1 MNDELERLA
10 RALRATRPRPPEG
23 ARERAAAAAMAAFDR
38 HFQGIRSGERQRER
52 KPRVGAARLRRFA
65 MPITIFRHPYPIIAV
80 AAGFALF
87 ALVYHLTAPEP
98 PADTPPIVA
107 QAPTVPP
114 AAQTSAP
121 PRDRPIAA
129 EETPAAPGPAE
140 AVLARV
146 ESAAP
151 ETAGGEAAPPQPDQ
165 RPGADTQPP
174 TPGPSETRIATT
186 EDAATPETAGNE
198 IAPAAPSPPR
208 PDRPIVMARAG
219 DTPPAPAHIETA
231 PASPPPRP
239 DRPAAVAE
247 VPAQTA
253 AEETRADPAR
263 MRTETSIVADVAPPP
278 PVSEDALL
286 ARTRSVPT
294 SGLSTAAESVAL
306 HAVESSLSLGPDD
319 SFPDPDRSRARGRDR
334 FERFDPNPVKAV
346 AEAPVSTF
354 SIDVDTASYAF
365 VRASLSRGVLP
376 PRDAVRIEEMIN
388 YFPYDYAP
396 PARPDTPFAVHVSL
410 MPTPWNDATRLMRIG
425 IKGYAPERAAA
436 PPANLVFL
444 IDTSGSMDAPD
455 RLPLLTASFRLLLDT
470 LAPDDRVAIVTY
482 AGAAGTVLE
491 PTRAGERGRIL
502 AALERLDAGGTTA
515 GAEGIRKAYA
525 LAERHFAQDGINRVI
540 LATDG
545 DFNVGIADPDGLE
558 GYVARKRESGV
569 YLSVLGFGMGNY
581 NDALM
586 QRLAQNGNGNAAYI
600 DSLAEARKVL
610 VEEATSTLF
619 PIAGDV
625 KVQIE
630 FNPAAVGEYRLI
642 GYESRLLRREDFRND
657 RVDAGE
663 IGAGHAVTAL
673 YEVTPA
679 GSEAALV
686 PPLRYG
692 SGKATPEGGFADEVA
707 FVKLRY
713 KLPGAAASA
722 LIARPVTAADAFES
736 VPAAPREARFAAAVA
751 AFGQLLRGGRHTGAF
766 GYDDVIALAQDARGA
781 DPFGYRAAFV
791 GLVRLAKSAAA
802 MAPQDE

>member
-10 RALRATRPRPPEG
+10 RALRANRPRPPEG
-23 ARERAAAAAMAAFDR
+23 ARERAAAEALAAFDR
-38 HFQGIRSGERQRER
+38 HAQGIRDGERR
-52 KPRVGAARLRRFA
+52 KGKAPRIGASQLRRFA
-65 MPITIFRHPYPIIAV
+65 MPFFRHPYPV
-80 AAGFALF
+80 LAGCAGL
-87 ALVYHLTAPEP
+87 ALVAGIVHLA
-98 PADTPPIVA
+98 TPPSP
-107 QAPTVPP
+107 APPEEPRP
-114 AAQTSAP
+114 AAMAPQPDRPATIAEAPAP
-121 PRDRPIAA
+121 PAA
-129 EETPAAPGPAE
+129 EETRS
-140 AVLARV
+140 ARV
-146 ESAAP
+146 EEPAA
-151 ETAGGEAAPPQPDQ
+151 GNEATPPQSDR
-165 RPGADTQPP
+165 RPGADAAPP
-174 TPGPSETRIATT
+174 TPGPSETRVATT
-186 EDAATPETAGNE
+186 EEAAAPETAGNE
-198 IAPAAPSPPR
+198 TPPPR
-208 PDRPIVMARAG
+208 TDRPIVIARAG

-231 PASPPPRP
+231 PASPPPP
-239 DRPAAVAE
+239 RPAADVEA
-247 VPAQTA
+247 PTPPA

-263 MRTETSIVADVAPPP
+263 MRTEASPAGAKSVPLPDEPMIVADASPTPGAKR
-278 PVSEDALL
+278 SSF
-286 ARTRSVPT
+286 ARTRSVPA
-294 SGLSTAAESVAL
+294 SVLSPAAESVVL
-306 HAVESSLSLGPDD
+306 HAVEPLSSSGLDD
-319 SFPDPDRSRARGRDR
+319 PFPDPDRYRGRDR

-365 VRASLSRGVLP
+365 VRASLNRGVLP
-376 PRDAVRIEEMIN
+376 PRDAVRIEEMVN

-396 PARPDTPFAVHVSL
+396 PESADPPFAVHVSL

-425 IKGYAPERAAA
+425 IKGHAPARADA

-455 RLPLLTASFRLLLDT
+455 KLPLLVASFRLLLDA

-502 AALERLDAGGTTA
+502 AALERLDAGGRTA
-515 GAEGIRKAYA
+515 GAEGLRQAYA
-525 LAERHFAQDGINRVI
+525 LAGRHFVQGGINRVI

-545 DFNVGIADPDGLE
+545 DFNVGIADPDALE
-558 GYVARKRESGV
+558 DYVARKRESGV
-569 YLSVLGFGMGNY
+569 SLSVLGFGMGNY
-581 NDALM
+581 DDALM

-600 DSLAEARKVL
+600 DGLAEARKVL

-625 KVQIE
+625 KVQVE

-692 SGKATPEGGFADEVA
+692 REVAPEGGFAGEVA
-707 FVKLRY
+707 FVKIRY

-722 LIARPVTAADAFES
+722 LLARPVTEGDAVGS
-736 VPAAPREARFAAAVA
+736 VAAAPREARFAAAVA

-766 GYDDVIALAQDARGA
+766 GYDDVIALAQGARGA

-791 GLVRLAKSAAA
+791 SLVRLAKSAAA
-802 MAPQDE
+802 MAPHAE